1 VRRHADRQVCAENF
15 YARVVTIR
23 RVYLFASI
31 VCALGVVL
39 GWHFIGKELIDSLQV
54 EQPGNKSYGEYTFMR
69 DASPWAGAAIGF
81 CVGLT
86 AVGITAGAA
95 RLLHHGHREAR
106 TDVSTPNI

>member
-1 VRRHADRQVCAENF
+1 
-15 YARVVTIR
+15 VTISR
-23 RVYLFASI
+23 EYLLALV

-81 CVGLT
+81 CLGLAAVGL
-86 AVGITAGAA
+86 TAGAA
-95 RLLHHGHREAR
+95 RLLHRGHRNER
-106 TDVSTPNI
+106 TGSTSNT